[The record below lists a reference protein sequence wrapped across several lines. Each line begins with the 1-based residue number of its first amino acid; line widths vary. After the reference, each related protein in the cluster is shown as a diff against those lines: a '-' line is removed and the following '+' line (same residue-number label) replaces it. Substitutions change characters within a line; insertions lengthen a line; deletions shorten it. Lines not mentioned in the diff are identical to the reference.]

1 MQCGHVGSPE
11 GKHFKTIVFITFH
24 YSNCCILRVKT
35 MLNDSDTDTKKSAQ
49 YNVKSRH
56 YKRLLLIKENLKK
69 NPTNFS
75 STHVRICVRDAL
87 RPCNLY
93 CSPNIED
100 NY

>member
-11 GKHFKTIVFITFH
+11 GNHFKTIVFITLH
-24 YSNCCILRVKT
+24 YSNYYILRVKT

-49 YNVKSRH
+49 YRVKSRH
-56 YKRLLLIKENLKK
+56 YKWLLLITENLKE
-69 NPTNFS
+69 NSTNFS
-75 STHVRICVRDAL
+75 STHVRICVKDAI

-93 CSPNIED
+93 CSPNIGD